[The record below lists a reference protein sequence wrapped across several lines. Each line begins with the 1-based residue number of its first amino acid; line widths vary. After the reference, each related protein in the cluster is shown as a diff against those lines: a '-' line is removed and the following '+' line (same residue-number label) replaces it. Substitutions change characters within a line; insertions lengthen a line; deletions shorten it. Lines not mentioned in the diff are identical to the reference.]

1 MFYTNDMYVTTFIN
15 KIMTLIIACHFLY
28 KMQFIATMYIFCIS
42 KDLNMFKFKYY
53 KLNISLPIVDTLV
66 ITEICPLFTILF
78 TDVIMRNSCKY
89 TPS

>member
-1 MFYTNDMYVTTFIN
+1 MYVTTFIN

>member
-42 KDLNMFKFKYY
+42 KDLNMFK
-53 KLNISLPIVDTLV
+53 LNISLPIVDTLV
-66 ITEICPLFTILF
+66 ITEICPLFMILF